1 MGAVKVSKFRKT
13 EWLLHYYPSYKAL
26 IEEKK
31 AKILL
36 LQKHGM
42 QEFSKSIVVLSSA
55 SSNHKDLEDLLEEE
69 IDKNIKQVEW
79 LTKVVELIDIG
90 LAEIKDEPY
99 YKLIK
104 FRYWKNWT
112 MEKIADYY
120 DTATTTI
127 YRNRDKLVSKI
138 KNVVFAGYRLE
149 EIIQN
154 MD

>member
-1 MGAVKVSKFRKT
+1 MGVASKFRKT
-13 EWLLHYYPSYKAL
+13 EWLIRYYPSYKAL
-26 IEEKK
+26 IKEKK

-36 LQKHGM
+36 LQKHGI

-55 SSNHKDLEDLLEEE
+55 SNHKDLEDLLEEE

-90 LAEIKDEPY
+90 LAEVKNEPY
-99 YKLIK
+99 YKIIE
-104 FRYWKNWT
+104 FRYWENWT
-112 MEKIADYY
+112 MEQIADYY
-120 DTATTTI
+120 YTATTTI
-127 YRNRDKLVSKI
+127 YRNRDKLISKI
-138 KNVVFAGYRLE
+138 KNVVFAGYKLE